1 MDIKTIAVLI
11 DTSPSRETRVDYAT
25 NLARRHGAH
34 LIGIFL
40 LPPDIGGGLAASHVR
55 GQAAI
60 ANLLHHQQARKDDLI
75 RDARDIFEK
84 HTARQGVPCEF
95 RVHDPRG
102 EDERRISALH
112 ADLVVAAS
120 PKDSWLDDGPP
131 ADVLQLATGVPFLL
145 VPENWRNTE
154 APQRILIGWNA
165 SRESRRAIGD
175 SLPLL
180 ALASSVTV
188 LIVDP
193 QASIPA
199 GEEPGVEVAMFLL
212 RHGVRLTVDPV
223 QSHGRAIP
231 EVILEYAASNAHDL
245 IVLGAYSHAR
255 AREIVLG
262 GVTRSLLAQSPIPL
276 LISH

>member
-11 DTSPSRETRVDYAT
+11 DTSASRETRMDYAT
-25 NLARRHGAH
+25 ALARRHGAH

-40 LPPDIGGGLAASHVR
+40 LPPDIGGGPAASHIR

-60 ANLLHHQQARKDDLI
+60 ADFLHHQQAGKDEMI
-75 RDARDIFEK
+75 REARDTFEK
-84 HTARQGVPCEF
+84 RAARQDVPCEF
-95 RVHDPRG
+95 RVHTPHG

-120 PKDSWLDDGPP
+120 PEDSWLDDGPP
-131 ADVLQLATGVPFLL
+131 ADVVQLATGVPFLL
-145 VPENWRNTE
+145 VPETWRNTE
-154 APQRILIGWNA
+154 PPQRILIGWNA

-175 SLPLL
+175 SLPFL

-231 EVILEYAASNAHDL
+231 DVILEYAVTNAHDM

-262 GVTRSLLAQSPIPL
+262 GVTRSLLARSPIPL

>member
-11 DTSPSRETRVDYAT
+11 DTSPSRETRRDYAIH
-25 NLARRHGAH
+25 LARRHGAH

-40 LPPDIGGGLAASHVR
+40 LPADIAGSPASSHVR
-55 GQAAI
+55 GQTAI
-60 ANLLHHQQARKDDLI
+60 ADLLHHQQVRKDDMI
-75 RDARDIFEK
+75 RQARDVFER
-84 HTARQGVPCEF
+84 HAARQDVHCEF
-95 RVHDPRG
+95 RVHTPRG
-102 EDERRISALH
+102 EDERRIGALH
-112 ADLVVAAS
+112 ADLVVAAP
-120 PKDSWLDDGPP
+120 PKASWVDDGPP
-131 ADVLQLATGVPFLL
+131 ADVVQLTTGVPFLL
-145 VPENWRNTE
+145 VPETWRSVE
-154 APQRILIGWNA
+154 PPQRILIGWNG

-175 SLPLL
+175 ALPLL
-180 ALASSVTV
+180 ARASSVTV

-193 QASIPA
+193 QANIPA

-223 QSHGRAIP
+223 QSHSRAIP
-231 EVILEYAASNAHDL
+231 EVILEYAVSNDHDL

>member
-11 DTSPSRETRVDYAT
+11 DTNPSRETRMDYAI
-25 NLARRHGAH
+25 NLARRHDAH

-40 LPPDIGGGLAASHVR
+40 LPPDISGRAAVSHVR

-60 ANLLHHQQARKDDLI
+60 ADLLHHQQVRKDDMI
-75 RDARDIFEK
+75 RAAQDVFEK
-84 HTARQGVPCEF
+84 HAARQDVRCEF
-95 RVHDPRG
+95 RVHTPRG

-112 ADLVVAAS
+112 ADLVVAAP
-120 PKDSWLDDGPP
+120 PKDSWFDDRAP
-131 ADVLQLATGVPFLL
+131 ADVVQLATGVPFLL
-145 VPENWRNTE
+145 VPENWHNME
-154 APQRILIGWNA
+154 PPQRILIGWNA

-175 SLPLL
+175 ALPLL

-188 LIVDP
+188 LIVNP
-193 QASIPA
+193 QANIPA
-199 GEEPGVEVAMFLL
+199 GEEPGVDVAMFLL

-223 QSHGRAIP
+223 QSHGQALP
-231 EVILEYAASNAHDL
+231 EIILEYAISNDHDL

-255 AREIVLG
+255 AWEIVLG

>member
-11 DTSPSRETRVDYAT
+11 DTSPSRETRMDYAI
-25 NLARRHGAH
+25 NLARRHDAH

-40 LPPDIGGGLAASHVR
+40 LPPDISGRAAVSHVR

-60 ANLLHHQQARKDDLI
+60 ADLLHHQQVRKDDMI
-75 RDARDIFEK
+75 REAQDVFEK
-84 HTARQGVPCEF
+84 HAARQDVRCEF
-95 RVHDPRG
+95 RVHTPHG

-112 ADLVVAAS
+112 ADLVVAAP
-120 PKDSWLDDGPP
+120 PKDSWFDDGAP
-131 ADVLQLATGVPFLL
+131 ADVVQLATGVPFLL
-145 VPENWRNTE
+145 VPENWHNME
-154 APQRILIGWNA
+154 PPQRILIGWNA

-175 SLPLL
+175 ALPLL

-193 QASIPA
+193 QANIPA
-199 GEEPGVEVAMFLL
+199 GEEPGVDVAMFLL

-223 QSHGRAIP
+223 PSHGRAIP
-231 EVILEYAASNAHDL
+231 DVILEYAASNAHDL

-255 AREIVLG
+255 AREIMLG
-262 GVTRSLLAQSPIPL
+262 GVTRSLLRQSPVPL